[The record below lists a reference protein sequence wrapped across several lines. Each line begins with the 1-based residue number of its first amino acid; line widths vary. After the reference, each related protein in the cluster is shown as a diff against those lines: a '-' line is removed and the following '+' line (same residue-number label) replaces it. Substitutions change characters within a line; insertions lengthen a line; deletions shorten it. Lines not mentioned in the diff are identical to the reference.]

1 MNYSLNNIT
10 AILRREL
17 YGYFSTPVAYVFMVI
32 FLFLMAIFTFYLGAM
47 YERNQADM
55 LPFFNFH
62 PWLYLALLPAISM
75 RLWSEERRSGTLE
88 LLITLPLTI
97 WEAVIGKFLA
107 AWCFTGIMLALTV
120 PIWITVN
127 YLGEPDNWV
136 VFGGYVGSM
145 LLAGSYLAIGSCMSA
160 LSRSQ
165 VVAFILSVVICF
177 LFIMSGFPVV
187 LDFFRG
193 WAPQAV
199 IDVVASF
206 SFFTHF
212 ELIKKGVID
221 LRDLIYFS
229 TLITM
234 WLYANVIVVELKKGG

>member
-1 MNYSLNNIT
+1 
-10 AILRREL
+10 
-17 YGYFSTPVAYVFMVI
+17 
-32 FLFLMAIFTFYLGAM
+32 
-47 YERNQADM
+47 
-55 LPFFNFH
+55 
-62 PWLYLALLPAISM
+62 
-75 RLWSEERRSGTLE
+75 
-88 LLITLPLTI
+88 
-97 WEAVIGKFLA
+97 
-107 AWCFTGIMLALTV
+107 
-120 PIWITVN
+120 IWITVN